1 MLKELQIRNFALID
15 ELELSF
21 EPGLNVI
28 TGETGA
34 GKTILMAALEL
45 AVGGKASAD
54 VIRTG
59 EDEAAIEAVF
69 AIHAAPLCERLAML
83 GYGGNGD
90 ELLVRRVLARSGRNR
105 VQLNGALATLAV
117 LESIGDCLIRV
128 YGQHEH
134 HTLRQSETHL
144 GWLDAF
150 AGHAGRLV
158 EMSERFGAYH
168 EHGERLRRLVTG
180 KETARARAEM
190 LRFQVKEI
198 ADAALTPGEE
208 DELRQEKQVL
218 GGAEKLADAA
228 RFGEQALYAGES
240 AAATTLRKLSTRL
253 AELLETDP
261 RLGEIA
267 KLVEE
272 SYTLVEEAGWRLRE
286 YADRVVFDPG
296 RLEAIDNRLVE
307 IGKLRRKYGE
317 SIDAILAFQAAAAR
331 ELADLDLGEEGL
343 AALEA
348 ESAAAGNAARQTAAA
363 LSQSRRAAGTRL
375 ESRIVEELTALG
387 MKDARFEARFAPEP
401 AALSARGTDSVEFFF
416 SANPGEDPRPLARIA
431 SGGELSRIMLAIKSV
446 ALEEADA
453 PTVIFDEV
461 DAGVGGA
468 VAEVVGRKLATLAR
482 HRQVLCI
489 THLPQ
494 IAAFADHHF
503 AVEKTTAKG
512 RTRSKVRK
520 LGPDERGE
528 EIARMLGGVK
538 VTAEARKHA
547 EQLLATGRSRRKG

>member
-1 MLKELQIRNFALID
+1 MLEELQIRNFALID
-15 ELELSF
+15 ELDLRF

-59 EDEAAIEAVF
+59 EDEATIEAVF
-69 AIHAAPLCERLAML
+69 AVRGAPLRERLAAA
-83 GYGGNGD
+83 GYAGNGD
-90 ELLVRRVLARSGRNR
+90 ELLVRRAVARSGRNR

-134 HTLRQSETHL
+134 HTLRQSETHIGL
-144 GWLDAF
+144 LDAF
-150 AGHAGRLV
+150 AGHVGRLV
-158 EMSERFGAYH
+158 AMGERFGAYH
-168 EHGERLRRLVTG
+168 ELAERLRKVVTG
-180 KETARARAEM
+180 KETARARADM

-198 ADAALTPGEE
+198 ADAALAAGEE
-208 DELRQEKQVL
+208 EALRQEKQVL
-218 GGAEKLADAA
+218 GAAEKLAEAA
-228 RFGEQALYAGES
+228 RLGEQALYAGENA
-240 AAATTLRKLSTRL
+240 AAATIRKLSTRL
-253 AELLETDP
+253 GELVVADP

-272 SYTLVEEAGWRLRE
+272 SSTLVEEAGWRLRE
-286 YADRVVFDPG
+286 YADKVVFDPE
-296 RLEAIDNRLVE
+296 RLEAVESRLVE
-307 IGKLRRKYGE
+307 IGKLKRKYGE
-317 SIDAILAFQAAAAR
+317 SVDAILAFQAAAAG

-348 ESAAAGNAARQTAAA
+348 ETAGAENAARQAAAA
-363 LSQSRRAAGTRL
+363 LTQSRRAAGKRL
-375 ESRIVEELTALG
+375 QSRIVEELAALG
-387 MKDARFEARFAPEP
+387 IKDARFEVRFAPEP
-401 AALSARGTDSVEFFF
+401 VALSARGTDSVEFYF
-416 SANPGEDPRPLARIA
+416 SANPGEDPRSLARVA

-446 ALEEADA
+446 ALEEADS

-461 DAGVGGA
+461 DAGIGGA
-468 VAEVVGRKLATLAR
+468 VAEVVGRKLAALGRA
-482 HRQVLCI
+482 RQVLCI

-494 IAAFADHHF
+494 IAACADHHF

-512 RTRSKVRK
+512 RTRSTARK
-520 LGPDERGE
+520 LAADERPE

-538 VTAEARKHA
+538 VTAEARRHA
-547 EQLLATGRSRRKG
+547 EQLLATGRSGRKG

>member
-69 AIHAAPLCERLAML
+69 AIQADPLCERLATL

-150 AGHAGRLV
+150 AGHADRLV

-168 EHGERLRRLVTG
+168 ERAERVRSLVTG

-198 ADAALTPGEE
+198 ADAALTPSEE

-240 AAATTLRKLSTRL
+240 ATATTLRKLSTRL

-272 SYTLVEEAGWRLRE
+272 SSTLVEEAGWRLRE

-348 ESAAAGNAARQTAAA
+348 ESAAAENAARQTAAA

-387 MKDARFEARFAPEP
+387 MKDARFEARFAAEP
-401 AALSARGTDSVEFFF
+401 ATLSARGTDSVEFFF

-461 DAGVGGA
+461 DAGIGGA